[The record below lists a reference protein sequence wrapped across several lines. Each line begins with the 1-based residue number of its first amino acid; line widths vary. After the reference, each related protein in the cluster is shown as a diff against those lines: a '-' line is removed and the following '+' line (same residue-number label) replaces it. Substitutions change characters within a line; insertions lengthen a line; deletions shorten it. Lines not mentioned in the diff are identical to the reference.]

1 MSPVVLGAC
10 TVVVG
15 RTGTGVVAGAAGAR
29 VDAAD
34 GGACTAGAVGRPE
47 TSGTALTVVG
57 VLGGDSRAVVV
68 AAVEL
73 PVSVEPSGDDDD
85 EVCFSAAADARLT
98 VSAADARAAMP
109 THPAVIRRTL
119 RRRASPLAG
128 AAVVDR
134 RAMSKPF
141 DWRCRDACVPDAG

>member
-1 MSPVVLGAC
+1 VVLGAC
-10 TVVVG
+10 DVVVG
-15 RTGTGVVAGAAGAR
+15 RTGTGVVEGAAGAR

-57 VLGGDSRAVVV
+57 VLDGDIGAVVV
-68 AAVEL
+68 VARL
-73 PVSVEPSGDDDD
+73 PVSVEPSDDDDD
-85 EVCFSAAADARLT
+85 EVCFSPAADARLT

-141 DWRCRDACVPDAG
+141 DWRCRDACVSDAG